1 MRFFLKILKIFDFTI
16 SMNKKT
22 KDKTTLDKCHKE
34 KMFLFDNESQ
44 EENEINRK
52 IAGINKKIDKLN
64 KIEFSQ
70 FSKEN
75 IDEKAKLLDKLKQYN
90 YKLSLLQSNNNELL
104 YFTDTIDYLSSYYDN
119 SNKNNDIKHVEI
131 VDFFN
136 DNDKINND
144 KSNNKTKLL
153 DNYLKITDSKQIKIG
168 KNKKFKPKYC
178 PSENCKSEM
187 TLHLSDGYLICTEC
201 GFCEEVILD
210 SDKPNYKDPIPDATA
225 YSYKRIN
232 VCAEKYS
239 ALIIWDLVREK
250 QLGSQPFL
258 GSQMLVVC

>member
-70 FSKEN
+70 FTKEN

-210 SDKPNYKDPIPDATA
+210 SDKPNYKDPVPDATA
-225 YSYKRIN
+225 YSYKRIK
-232 VCAEKYS
+232 VCAEKHS
-239 ALIIWDLVREK
+239 ALVTWALTKEK
-250 QLGSQPFL
+250 QLCSHFL
-258 GSQMLVVC
+258 MTRC